1 MPENTG
7 SSNSPCSNPRFS
19 SVDGTKWV
27 DYRNNVVYN
36 WGFKTAYGGGHHGEI
51 NMVGNYYKPGPASQ
65 HHRLLDVAE
74 DGTGR
79 YYVAENVMEGDDT
92 VTYDNHRAVMDR
104 FSCLVG
110 SPFPYEPIEE
120 DIPVVAYHK
129 ILKEVG
135 CSFSRDMYDKEVLR
149 QVKKGLGTFGLKGI
163 INSPKEVGG
172 WPVLKVGKPL
182 RDTDADGVPDVW
194 ERRYGLNADD
204 ASDASTYTLDKN
216 YTNIEI
222 YLNGLL
228 EK

>member
-1 MPENTG
+1 M
-7 SSNSPCSNPRFS
+7 
-19 SVDGTKWV
+19 
-27 DYRNNVVYN
+27 
-36 WGFKTAYGGGHHGEI
+36 
-51 NMVGNYYKPGPASQ
+51 
-65 HHRLLDVAE
+65 
-74 DGTGR
+74 
-79 YYVAENVMEGDDT
+79 
-92 VTYDNHRAVMDR
+92 TYDNHRAVMDR
-104 FSCLVG
+104 FSCLVD

-182 RDTDADGVPDVW
+182 RDTDADGMPDVW